1 MITISQKILANR
13 ISTKS
18 SSAYQPN
25 HRKEYQDP
33 ETVKQKKLR
42 KKFSYHLTIESLE
55 KKKKKIL
62 IELPKFLKNKSLE
75 KFSERVE
82 RNIKIRK

>member
-13 ISTKS
+13 ISTES

-33 ETVKQKKLR
+33 ETEKV
-42 KKFSYHLTIESLE
+42 E
-55 KKKKKIL
+55 KKIFLPSNNRIIGKKKY
-62 IELPKFLKNKSLE
+62 
-75 KFSERVE
+75 
-82 RNIKIRK
+82 